1 MRFGYPLTFS
11 RETNRITVFQPT
23 KEVTPLTD
31 IIIIGGGP
39 AGLSAA
45 INARARGK
53 SVLVVGN
60 PISENPL
67 YKAPVIDNYPGMPG
81 VSGRDYMH
89 ALEDHARE
97 SGAQF
102 RSGHVLTV
110 APMGNRFFVSIGSDF
125 EEARSV
131 ILAIGAQRSAKFPGE
146 EDFLGRGV
154 SWCATCDG
162 MLYRGKDVAVIGL
175 SHDAPAEAN
184 FLQEI
189 GCRVT
194 YVARKTPEGLNPH
207 IPVVLGRAFSVE
219 GGAVVTAVR
228 ADQTVIPC
236 QGAFILRSAMAPK
249 DLLPSLTLE
258 DGYIPVDRSMATN
271 IPGVFA
277 CGDCTGL
284 PLQAAKAVGEGL
296 IAGQSAAEYLDR
308 N

>member
-1 MRFGYPLTFS
+1 M
-11 RETNRITVFQPT
+11 
-23 KEVTPLTD
+23 TD
-31 IIIIGGGP
+31 IIVIGGGP

-53 SVLVVGN
+53 SVLVVSN

-67 YKAPVIDNYPGMPG
+67 YKAPVIDNYPGLPNI
-81 VSGRDYMH
+81 SGADYLH
-89 ALEDHARE
+89 KLEDHAKE

-102 RSGHVLTV
+102 RSGRVLTV
-110 APMGNRFFVSIGSDF
+110 APMGERFFVSIGSDF
-125 EEARSV
+125 EETRAV
-131 ILAIGAQRSAKFPGE
+131 ILAIGAQRGVKFPGE
-146 EDFLGRGV
+146 EEFLGRGV

-162 MLYRGKDVAVIGL
+162 MLYRGKDVVVIGL
-175 SHDAPAEAN
+175 SYDAPAEAN

-189 GCRVT
+189 GCKVT
-194 YVARKTPEGLNPH
+194 YVSRKEPEGLRPD
-207 IPVVLGRAFSVE
+207 IPVILGRNLTVE
-219 GGAVVTAVR
+219 GESTVTAVR
-228 ADQTVIPC
+228 VDETAVSC

-258 DGYIPVDRSMATN
+258 GGYIPVNRSMATN

-296 IAGQSAAEYLDR
+296 IAGQSAAEFIDSLES
-308 N
+308 

>member
-1 MRFGYPLTFS
+1 MTFPP
-11 RETNRITVFQPT
+11 ETNRIILFKHT
-23 KEVTPLTD
+23 KAVIRITD

-53 SVLVVGN
+53 SVLVISN

-67 YKAPVIDNYPGMPG
+67 YKAPVMDNYPGLPNI
-81 VSGRDYMH
+81 SGADYLH
-89 ALEDHARE
+89 KLEDHAKE

-102 RSGHVLTV
+102 RSGHVLTI
-110 APMGNRFFVSIGSDF
+110 APMGDRFFVSIGSDF
-125 EEARSV
+125 EETRSV
-131 ILAIGAQRSAKFPGE
+131 ILAIGAQRGAKFPGE
-146 EDFLGRGV
+146 EEFLGHGV

-162 MLYRGKDVAVIGL
+162 MLYRGKDVVVVGL
-175 SHDAPAEAN
+175 SHDSPEEAN

-189 GCRVT
+189 GCKVT
-194 YVARKTPEGLNPH
+194 YVARSAPKGLNPE
-207 IPVVLGRAFSVE
+207 IPVVLGKKLAVE
-219 GGAVVTAVR
+219 GDSVVTALRVDES
-228 ADQTVIPC
+228 AISC

-258 DGYIPVDRSMATN
+258 NGYIPVDRSMATN
-271 IPGVFA
+271 IPGIFA

-296 IAGQSAAEYLDR
+296 IAGQSAAEYLDQ
-308 N
+308 NCKGE

>member
-1 MRFGYPLTFS
+1 M
-11 RETNRITVFQPT
+11 
-23 KEVTPLTD
+23 TD
-31 IIIIGGGP
+31 IIVIGGGP

-53 SVLVVGN
+53 SVLVVSN

-67 YKAPVIDNYPGMPG
+67 YKAPVMDNYPGLPNI
-81 VSGRDYMH
+81 SGADYLHKLEEH
-89 ALEDHARE
+89 AKE

-102 RSGHVLTV
+102 RSGRVLTI
-110 APMGNRFFVSIGSDF
+110 APMGERFFVSIGSDF
-125 EEARSV
+125 EETRAV
-131 ILAIGAQRSAKFPGE
+131 ILAIGAQRGMKFPGE
-146 EDFLGRGV
+146 EEFLGRGV

-162 MLYRGKDVAVIGL
+162 MLYRGKDVVVVGL
-175 SHDAPAEAN
+175 SHDAPSEAN

-189 GCRVT
+189 GCKVT
-194 YVARKTPEGLNPH
+194 YVSRKYPEDLCPD
-207 IPVVLGRAFSVE
+207 IPVVLGKKLAVE
-219 GGAVVTAVR
+219 GESVVTAVHV
-228 ADQTVIPC
+228 DETVIPC

-258 DGYIPVDRSMATN
+258 GGYIPVDRSMATN

-296 IAGQSAAEYLDR
+296 IAGQSAAELIDHLES
-308 N
+308 

>member
-1 MRFGYPLTFS
+1 M
-11 RETNRITVFQPT
+11 
-23 KEVTPLTD
+23 TD
-31 IIIIGGGP
+31 MIVIGGGP

-53 SVLVVGN
+53 RVLVVSN

-67 YKAPVIDNYPGMPG
+67 YKAPVMDNYPGLPNI
-81 VSGRDYMH
+81 SGADYLH
-89 ALEDHARE
+89 KLEDHAKE

-102 RSGHVLTV
+102 RSGRVLTI

-131 ILAIGAQRSAKFPGE
+131 ILAIGAQRGVKFPGE
-146 EDFLGRGV
+146 EEFLGRGV

-162 MLYRGKDVAVIGL
+162 MLYRGKEVAVVGL

-189 GCRVT
+189 GCNVT
-194 YVARKTPEGLNPH
+194 YITRSAPEGLNSE
-207 IPVVLGRAFSVE
+207 IPVVLGRKLTVE
-219 GGAVVTAVR
+219 GDSVVTAVR
-228 ADQTVIPC
+228 VDEAVVPC
-236 QGAFILRSAMAPK
+236 QCAFILRAAMAPK

-258 DGYIPVDRSMATN
+258 GGYIPVDRSMATN

-308 N
+308 LEN

>member
-1 MRFGYPLTFS
+1 M
-11 RETNRITVFQPT
+11 
-23 KEVTPLTD
+23 TD
-31 IIIIGGGP
+31 IIVIGGGP

-53 SVLVVGN
+53 RVLVVSN

-67 YKAPVIDNYPGMPG
+67 YKAPVMDNYPGLPNICG
-81 VSGRDYMH
+81 ADYLH
-89 ALEDHARE
+89 KLEDHARE

-102 RSGHVLTV
+102 RSGRVLTI

-131 ILAIGAQRSAKFPGE
+131 IIAIGAQRGAKFPGE
-146 EDFLGRGV
+146 EEFLGRGV

-162 MLYRGKDVAVIGL
+162 MLYRGKDVVVVGL

-189 GCRVT
+189 GCKVT
-194 YVARKTPEGLNPH
+194 YVARQTPEDLNSE
-207 IPVVLGRAFSVE
+207 IPVLLGRKISVKGE
-219 GGAVVTAVR
+219 AVVTAVHV
-228 ADQTVIPC
+228 DETVVSC
-236 QGAFILRSAMAPK
+236 QGAFILRSAMAPG
-249 DLLPSLTLE
+249 DLLPNLTLE
-258 DGYIPVDRSMATN
+258 NGYIPVDRSMATN
-271 IPGVFA
+271 LPGVFA

-296 IAGQSAAEYLDR
+296 IAGQSAAEYLDHLE

>member
-1 MRFGYPLTFS
+1 MIR
-11 RETNRITVFQPT
+11 
-23 KEVTPLTD
+23 LTD
-31 IIIIGGGP
+31 IIVIGGGP

-53 SVLVVGN
+53 SVLVVSN

-67 YKAPVIDNYPGMPG
+67 YKAPVMDNYPGLPNI
-81 VSGRDYMH
+81 SGADYLRK
-89 ALEDHARE
+89 LEDHAKE

-102 RSGHVLTV
+102 RSGRVLTI
-110 APMGNRFFVSIGSDF
+110 APMGERFFVSIGSDY
-125 EEARSV
+125 EETRSV
-131 ILAIGAQRSAKFPGE
+131 ILAIGAQRGAKLPGE
-146 EDFLGRGV
+146 EEFLGRGV

-162 MLYRGKDVAVIGL
+162 MLYRGKDVVVVGL
-175 SHDAPAEAN
+175 AHDAPAEAN

-189 GCRVT
+189 GCKVT
-194 YVARKTPEGLNPH
+194 YVARSAPEGLNPE
-207 IPVVLGRAFSVE
+207 IPVVLGRKLSVE
-219 GGAVVTAVR
+219 GESTVTAVHV
-228 ADQTVIPC
+228 DETTLSC

-258 DGYIPVDRSMATN
+258 AGYIPVNRSMATN

-296 IAGQSAAEYLDR
+296 IAGQSAAEYVDR
-308 N
+308 LST

>member
-1 MRFGYPLTFS
+1 M
-11 RETNRITVFQPT
+11 
-23 KEVTPLTD
+23 TD

-67 YKAPVIDNYPGMPG
+67 YKAPVMDNYPGLPNI
-81 VSGRDYMH
+81 SGADYLH
-89 ALEDHARE
+89 KLENHTKE
-97 SGAQF
+97 SGALF
-102 RSGHVLTV
+102 RSGHVLTI

-146 EDFLGRGV
+146 EEFLGRGV

-162 MLYRGKDVAVIGL
+162 MLYRGKDVVVIGL

-194 YVARKTPEGLNPH
+194 YAARKAPEGLNPE
-207 IPVVLGRAFSVE
+207 IPIVLGKKLSVV
-219 GGAVVTAVR
+219 GDAAVTAVR
-228 ADQTVIPC
+228 VDEATVPC
-236 QGAFILRSAMAPK
+236 QGVFILRSAMAPK

-296 IAGQSAAEYLDR
+296 IAGQSAAEYLDQ